1 MRKFFVR
8 GLLALLPLG
17 LTAAVVWWVSG
28 FLWNTA
34 GVPIGR
40 ACEWAMGRFAGWSR
54 EMPEH
59 AWFYSWGA
67 PFLGFAF
74 AVVLTLC
81 AGFLLATF
89 AGKSLYGF
97 FERML
102 KRVPF
107 IGQIYPYAR
116 QFTEFFLSSERGRAD
131 FKHAVAV
138 PFPTQG
144 MYSIAFVTADGM
156 KALDDSLKKHL
167 VCVFVPTS
175 PTPFTGYVVYV
186 AREDVVPLP
195 ISVEEAMRIIIT
207 MGVVHPGHQLVKS
220 SDLAVP
226 AGRPLPPT

>member
-1 MRKFFVR
+1 MRTFFIR

-17 LTAAVVWWVSG
+17 LTAAVVWWLVT
-28 FLWNTA
+28 FLWTYA
-34 GVPIGR
+34 GVPIGH

-54 EMPEH
+54 DMPEH
-59 AWFYSWGA
+59 GWFFSWGA

-74 AVVLTLC
+74 AVVLTLV
-81 AGFLLATF
+81 AGFLLATL
-89 AGKSLYGF
+89 AGKTLYGF
-97 FERML
+97 VERML
-102 KRVPF
+102 KRVPL

-116 QFTEFFLSSERGRAD
+116 QFTEFFLSPERGRAD

-156 KALDDSLKKHL
+156 KSLNDALRKHL

-186 AREDVVPLP
+186 AREDVIPLALS
-195 ISVEEAMRIIIT
+195 IEEAMRIIIT
-207 MGVVHPGHQLVKS
+207 MGVVHPGHQLVGPA
-220 SDLAVP
+220 DLEVP